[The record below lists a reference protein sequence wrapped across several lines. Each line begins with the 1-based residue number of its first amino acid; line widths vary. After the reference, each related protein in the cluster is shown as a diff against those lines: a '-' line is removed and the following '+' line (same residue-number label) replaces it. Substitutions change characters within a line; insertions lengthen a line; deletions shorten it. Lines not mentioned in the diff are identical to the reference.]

1 MTAKR
6 GRIDFIL
13 INITTKQTTLFLAH
27 TTLPYHSST
36 VSYFANPVKAD
47 RKIMSKTDSPS
58 SQYSVPCGE
67 ALVETEVKKSR
78 FIALAAFADNRESAL
93 EMLERVKLRYP
104 DARHHC
110 WAYVIESGRS
120 AAASDDGEPSGTAGK
135 PILNVLQHKKIT
147 EIMLIVVR
155 YFGGIKLGA
164 GGLVRAYSAAA
175 QAAISALEVATP
187 MIYSR
192 FTVSVEFA
200 NEAQLRYLIERFDGR
215 IDKIDYLADVQALV
229 AIPADN
235 AAAWQIEAARIL
247 TCCNVV
253 DMPPQE

>member
-1 MTAKR
+1 
-6 GRIDFIL
+6 
-13 INITTKQTTLFLAH
+13 
-27 TTLPYHSST
+27 
-36 VSYFANPVKAD
+36 
-47 RKIMSKTDSPS
+47 
-58 SQYSVPCGE
+58 
-67 ALVETEVKKSR
+67 
-78 FIALAAFADNRESAL
+78 
-93 EMLERVKLRYP
+93 MLERVKLRYP

-253 DMPPQE
+253 DMPPRE